1 MRKGWLFIMCGFVGL
16 LALTVLA
23 SEKPPSDFA
32 AAMQAIAGAQA
43 AAAKATAAEDY
54 DAIEKHAATIVDSFL
69 VIEKYWSARSPEVL
83 PMVRTAAKAA
93 SDLRV
98 SSQQRSL
105 EGVAYSAKELT
116 AACANCHTAHRETMP
131 DGTFQIK

>member
-16 LALTVLA
+16 LAFTVLA
-23 SEKPPSDFA
+23 SEKPPSDYA
-32 AAMQAIAGAQA
+32 NAMQAIAGAQA

-54 DAIEKHAATIVDSFL
+54 DAIETHAATMVDAFL

-83 PMVRTAAKAA
+83 PMVRSAAKAA

-105 EGVAYSAKELT
+105 EGVAYSAKELS
-116 AACANCHTAHRETMP
+116 AACANCHNAHRETMP

>member
-1 MRKGWLFIMCGFVGL
+1 MRKGWILVTCGFVGML
-16 LALTVLA
+16 GLTVLA
-23 SEKPPSDFA
+23 SDKPPADYVN
-32 AAMQAIAGAQA
+32 AMQAIAAAQDA
-43 AAAKATAAEDY
+43 ATKAIQAEDL
-54 DAIEKHAATIVDSFL
+54 DAVEKHAATIVDAFP
-69 VIEKYWSARSPEVL
+69 VVEKYWAGKSDAAT
-83 PMVRTAAKAA
+83 MARTAAKAA

-116 AACANCHTAHRETMP
+116 AACAKCHDAHREKMP

>member
-1 MRKGWLFIMCGFVGL
+1 MRKGWMFIMCGFVGL
-16 LALTVLA
+16 LALTALA
-23 SEKPPSDFA
+23 SEKPPSDCA

>member
-1 MRKGWLFIMCGFVGL
+1 MRKGWMLIMCGFVGL

-43 AAAKATAAEDY
+43 AAATATAAEDY

-116 AACANCHTAHRETMP
+116 AACANCHAAHRETMP

>member
-1 MRKGWLFIMCGFVGL
+1 MRKGWTLIMCGFVGPF
-16 LALTVLA
+16 ALTVLA

-32 AAMQAIAGAQA
+32 SAMQTIAGAQA

-54 DAIEKHAATIVDSFL
+54 DAIEKHAATMVDAFL
-69 VIEKYWSARSPEVL
+69 VVEKYWSARSPDVL
-83 PMVRTAAKAA
+83 PMVRSAAKAA

-116 AACANCHTAHRETMP
+116 ASCANCHAAHRETMP

>member
-16 LALTVLA
+16 LAFTVLA

-32 AAMQAIAGAQA
+32 NAMQTIAGAQA

-54 DAIEKHAATIVDSFL
+54 DAIEKHAATMVDAFL

-83 PMVRTAAKAA
+83 PMVRSAAKAA
-93 SDLRV
+93 SDL
-98 SSQQRSL
+98 RSL
-105 EGVAYSAKELT
+105 EGVAYSAKELS
-116 AACANCHTAHRETMP
+116 AACASCHAAHRETMP